1 MISYFPNSQIRWPS
15 IEELVASLLLACDVT
30 EESGISLRV
39 LTDGVLPNQLYT
51 IRCANSCEN
60 KASED
65 DIASDKDHA
74 MMAKNSLLRRR

>member
-15 IEELVASLLLACDVT
+15 IEELVASLLVM
-30 EESGISLRV
+30 LRKNLGFPL

-65 DIASDKDHA
+65 AMHLTKTA
-74 MMAKNSLLRRR
+74 MMAK